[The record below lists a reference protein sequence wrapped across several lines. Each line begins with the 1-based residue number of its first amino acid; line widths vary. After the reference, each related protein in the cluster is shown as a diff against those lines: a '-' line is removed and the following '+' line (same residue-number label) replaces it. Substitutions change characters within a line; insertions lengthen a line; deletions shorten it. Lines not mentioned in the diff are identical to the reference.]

1 MVSPSAKACRGC
13 AVALSIL
20 MMGIVAYSANFRRTC
35 SSSSR
40 FLSVKEANARIATKS
55 QYWDTTCAASFT
67 CSDRSPL
74 MIVSFSYS
82 IAQASLLKFITITSK
97 PRFLAAFWVL
107 SRVRKLGLKNNKPI
121 VFRCPKCTFAKG
133 SSLQLLASAM
143 VFFRSTKSCK
153 VIKFFISDM
162 RLRQ

>member
-1 MVSPSAKACRGC
+1 MVSPSAKACKGC

-20 MMGIVAYSANFRRTC
+20 MMGIVANSANFRRTC

-40 FLSVKEANARIATKS
+40 FLSVKDANARIATKS

-67 CSDRSPL
+67 CSDRRPL
-74 MIVSFSYS
+74 IMVSFSYS

-97 PRFLAAFWVL
+97 PRFRAAFWVL

-121 VFRCPKCTFAKG
+121 VLRCPKWACAKG
-133 SSLQLLASAM
+133 SCLQLLASAM
-143 VFFRSTKSCK
+143 VLIGSTKSSK
-153 VIKFFISDM
+153 VMKFFIGDM
-162 RLRQ
+162 RLAP